1 MRGRIPRLSYI
12 YLASRSPRR
21 QTLLKQLG
29 LPFRVLD
36 VQVDEH
42 RDGGE
47 PPRAYVHRLALEKA
61 RAGLRARQAGDEYP
75 VIAADTSVVIDDEVL
90 GKPEDSDQALA
101 MLQRLCGRC
110 HQFYT
115 AVALAGG
122 IERAALSVSRVE
134 FRPLSE
140 AEQRAYVRS
149 EEPFGKAGGYAVQG
163 LAGAFISRIEG
174 SYSGIMGLPLHDTAV
189 LLKQAGIDVLTHA
202 YWQRPDIP

>member
-1 MRGRIPRLSYI
+1 MFYI
-12 YLASRSPRR
+12 YLASRSQRR
-21 QTLLKQLG
+21 QILLKQLG

-42 RDGGE
+42 RLGGE

-61 RAGLRARQAGDEYP
+61 RAGLCARQGGDDYL
-75 VIAADTSVVIDDEVL
+75 VIAADTAVVIDDKVL

-101 MLQRLCGRC
+101 MLGRLSGRC
-110 HQFYT
+110 HQVYT

-122 IERAALSVSRVE
+122 IELAALSVSRVE
-134 FRPLSE
+134 FRPLNE

-163 LAGAFISRIEG
+163 FAGAFIRRIEG
-174 SYSGIMGLPLHDTAV
+174 SYSGIMGLPLYETAQ
-189 LLKQAGIDVLTHA
+189 LLKQAGIDVAPPPLA
-202 YWQRPDIP
+202 

>member
-1 MRGRIPRLSYI
+1 MRGTGSRDCPSALPVARHCLNNSVCRF
-12 YLASRSPRR
+12 ASWMC
-21 QTLLKQLG
+21 K
-29 LPFRVLD
+29 
-36 VQVDEH
+36 VDEH
-42 RDGGE
+42 RNGGE

-75 VIAADTSVVIDDEVL
+75 VIVADTSVVIDDEVL
-90 GKPEDSDQALA
+90 GKPEDSDRALA

-110 HQFYT
+110 HQVYT
-115 AVALAGG
+115 AVAFAGG

-163 LAGAFISRIEG
+163 LAGAFISR
-174 SYSGIMGLPLHDTAV
+174 SYVSWDCPCMTPLCS
-189 LLKQAGIDVLTHA
+189 
-202 YWQRPDIP
+202 